1 MNNKVIRILDTFEDL
16 YPDAHCE
23 LIHKDAF
30 ELLIAVSLS
39 AQTTDQRVNAVTP
52 ALFLR
57 YPDCYKLADADIREV
72 ENIIHSIGL
81 YHNKAKNIIAI
92 SKDLVNKYNGTVP
105 NNRKKLMTLDGV
117 GRKTANVV
125 LSVAFDVPTLAVD
138 THVARVSKRLGLAKY
153 DDDVLKI
160 EEKLCKRIDKK
171 LWNKTHHQMIFF
183 GRYFCKAKNPNCDN
197 CPLIDICKRKKYEK

>member
-39 AQTTDQRVNAVTP
+39 AQTTDQRVNTVTP

-72 ENIIHSIGL
+72 EKIIHSIGL

-105 NNRKKLMTLDGV
+105 NNRKDLMTLDGV

-183 GRYFCKAKNPNCDN
+183 GRYFCKAKSPNCDN